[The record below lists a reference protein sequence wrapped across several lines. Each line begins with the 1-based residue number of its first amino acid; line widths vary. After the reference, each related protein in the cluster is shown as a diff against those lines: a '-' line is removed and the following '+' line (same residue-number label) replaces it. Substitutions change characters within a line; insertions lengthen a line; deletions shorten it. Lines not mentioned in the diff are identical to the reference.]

1 MKMHNHSF
9 KGSINYS
16 LRLVAASFI
25 LCSVSVFAQ
34 DNATVAPD
42 ALDAQLDEMAHQ
54 SKLSAPELPT
64 QNSEKIDC
72 MIEPFSVVEVASS
85 TSGVVR
91 EVFVDRGSL
100 VKEGEALAVLESGV
114 EEADSQH
121 AAAKLEFH
129 EKKYKR
135 LKTLYEQKVIAFN
148 EMEEAQTE
156 VELARHENQRAAELL
171 RLRTITSP
179 FSGVVVD
186 KYISP
191 GELTDQQKVVK
202 IAQLNPLKVE
212 IIAPIGIYGSVSP
225 GMLAN
230 VWPEGPMPGPYEA
243 EIDIV
248 DKVIDAASGTFG
260 ISLLMANPDY
270 KIPAGVRCMVKI
282 LPNSKS
288 SLNLAQ
294 KVRAKKHSA
303 KTGKGMKA
311 SVVAS
316 AQVKVNHTAIGI
328 NGHAMANAGT
338 ETKPAMSV
346 PDLAMTYAGQKKLP
360 PEGPTAAQLQDMV
373 TQFISAYE
381 IGDLE
386 RFDSLFSINAKSNDH
401 TNLATIK
408 QEYQELFAA
417 TVDRQLFINDL
428 NWSFVENKAKGV
440 GKMHALIVS
449 KDDSVRV
456 VTGKI
461 QFVAEKAGNKAI
473 ITHLYHYNLN
483 VN

>member
-1 MKMHNHSF
+1 
-9 KGSINYS
+9 
-16 LRLVAASFI
+16 
-25 LCSVSVFAQ
+25 
-34 DNATVAPD
+34 
-42 ALDAQLDEMAHQ
+42 
-54 SKLSAPELPT
+54 
-64 QNSEKIDC
+64 
-72 MIEPFSVVEVASS
+72 
-85 TSGVVR
+85 
-91 EVFVDRGSL
+91 
-100 VKEGEALAVLESGV
+100 
-114 EEADSQH
+114 
-121 AAAKLEFH
+121 
-129 EKKYKR
+129 
-135 LKTLYEQKVIAFN
+135 
-148 EMEEAQTE
+148 
-156 VELARHENQRAAELL
+156 
-171 RLRTITSP
+171 
-179 FSGVVVD
+179 
-186 KYISP
+186 
-191 GELTDQQKVVK
+191 
-202 IAQLNPLKVE
+202 
-212 IIAPIGIYGSVSP
+212 
-225 GMLAN
+225 
-230 VWPEGPMPGPYEA
+230 
-243 EIDIV
+243 
-248 DKVIDAASGTFG
+248 
-260 ISLLMANPDY
+260 
-270 KIPAGVRCMVKI
+270 
-282 LPNSKS
+282 
-288 SLNLAQ
+288 
-294 KVRAKKHSA
+294 
-303 KTGKGMKA
+303 MKA

-456 VTGKI
+456 ITGKI